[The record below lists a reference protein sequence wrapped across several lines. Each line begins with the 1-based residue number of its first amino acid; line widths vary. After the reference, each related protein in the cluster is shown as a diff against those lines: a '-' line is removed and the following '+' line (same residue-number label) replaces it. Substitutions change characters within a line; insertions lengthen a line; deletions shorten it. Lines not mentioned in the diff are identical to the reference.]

1 MACNFKKSDFSY
13 NILIIDVPLCSGNS
27 GAEKP
32 AREKSQLLIF
42 ISTGR
47 MLAVYLFR
55 ATSGAHHQEGLVM
68 TLTASSSSRAVTN
81 SPVVVALDY
90 HNRDA
95 ALAFVD
101 KIDPRDCRLKV
112 GKEMFT
118 LFGPQ
123 FVRELQQRGFDIF
136 LDLKFHDI
144 PNTAAH
150 AVAAAADLGVWMV
163 NVHASGGAR
172 MMTAA
177 REALVPFGK
186 DAPLLIA
193 VTVLTSMEASDLAD
207 LGVTLSP
214 ADYAERLAALTQK
227 CGLDGVVCSAQEA
240 VRFKQVFGQ
249 EFKLVTPGIRP
260 QGSEAGDQRRIM
272 TPEQALAAGVDYMVI
287 GRPVTQSVD
296 PAQTLKAI
304 NASLQR
310 SA

>member
-1 MACNFKKSDFSY
+1 M
-13 NILIIDVPLCSGNS
+13 
-27 GAEKP
+27 
-32 AREKSQLLIF
+32 
-42 ISTGR
+42 
-47 MLAVYLFR
+47 
-55 ATSGAHHQEGLVM
+55 TSESRIM
-68 TLTASSSSRAVTN
+68 TS

-90 HNRDA
+90 RDKDS

-101 KIDPRDCRLKV
+101 RIEPRDCRLKV

-118 LFGPQ
+118 RFGPG
-123 FVRELQQRGFDIF
+123 FVQALQQRGFEVF

-177 REALVPFGK
+177 REALLPFGK

-193 VTVLTSMEASDLAD
+193 VTVLTSMEASDLQD

-214 ADYAERLAALTQK
+214 ADYALRLAALTQR

-240 VRFKQVFGQ
+240 VRMKQERGQ
-249 EFKLVTPGIRP
+249 AFRLVTPGIRP
-260 QGSEAGDQRRIM
+260 AGSEAGDQRRIM
-272 TPEQALAAGVDYMVI
+272 TPRDAKAAGVDYMVI
-287 GRPVTQSVD
+287 GRPVTQSAD
-296 PAQTLKAI
+296 PAQTLRDI
-304 NASLQR
+304 NASL
-310 SA
+310 A